1 MVAIWV
7 SMARENKNLQ
17 FCNLHQLSICN
28 PQIRIKHCF
37 ENHMLTLFCMASGN
51 CYKSW
56 GGHEMP
62 PLRKVLIS
70 QKVQDLSSLNFYTHF
85 LLMLTLFLVS
95 LRSFEALHGYLGALK
110 DDMSGA
116 RSQVNKIKG
125 FV

>member
-1 MVAIWV
+1 M
-7 SMARENKNLQ
+7 
-17 FCNLHQLSICN
+17 H
-28 PQIRIKHCF
+28 
-37 ENHMLTLFCMASGN
+37 
-51 CYKSW
+51 
-56 GGHEMP
+56 